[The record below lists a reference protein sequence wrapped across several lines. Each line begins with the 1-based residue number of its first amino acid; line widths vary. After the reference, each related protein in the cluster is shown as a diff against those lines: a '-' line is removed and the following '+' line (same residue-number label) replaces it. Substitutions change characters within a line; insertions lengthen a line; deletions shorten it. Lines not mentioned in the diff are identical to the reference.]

1 MQYLGGKCRIAKQ
14 IIDIMSA
21 EREEG
26 MTWVE
31 PFMGSGKV
39 ISLVNGRRIGADV
52 NHEMIALFKAI
63 KGGWKPPTDVSR
75 EFWYEVKSNQD
86 KYSDHLKAFLSI
98 GCSFGA
104 VRWKAYARHD
114 PRAGHNSAAYNSSR
128 SLMRL
133 KPLIENIELV
143 TCDYKNLAIP
153 KRSLIYCDPPY
164 RNTSGYGFEF
174 NHDEFDN
181 WCRDRV
187 KEGHYV
193 FVSEYSMPDD
203 FQLAWSK
210 EVKVTVA
217 PKDNNMAKTEKL
229 FRLHKKPP
237 FKLTLY

>member
-1 MQYLGGKCRIAKQ
+1 MRYLGGKSRIAKE
-14 IIDIMSA
+14 IVKVMSA

-26 MTWVE
+26 MAWVE

-39 ISLVNGRRIGADV
+39 ISLVSGRRIGSDI

-63 KGGWKPPTDVSR
+63 RGGWKPPTDVSR
-75 EFWYEVKSNQD
+75 ELWYEVKSNQD
-86 KYSDHLKAFLSI
+86 KYSDHLKAFIGI

-104 VRWKAYARHD
+104 VRWESYAKCNQGYNY
-114 PRAGHNSAAYNSSR
+114 AQQSHNS
-128 SLMRL
+128 LMKLR
-133 KPLIENIELV
+133 PLIEDIELCS
-143 TCDYKNLAIP
+143 CDYKNLAIP
-153 KRSLIYCDPPY
+153 KQSLIYCDPPY
-164 RNTSGYGFEF
+164 RNTAGYGFEF
-174 NHDEFDN
+174 NHDEFDQ

-193 FVSEYSMPDD
+193 FVSEYTMPND

-210 EVKVTVA
+210 EVKVTLNH
-217 PKDNNMAKTEKL
+217 KINNMTKTEKL